1 MLCSHGFLLL
11 LECMNG
17 LYECF
22 DSALVLEVIIAVDA
36 CGSTLQILLLRAYD
50 GFIL

>member
-1 MLCSHGFLLL
+1 MWSSHEFLL

-22 DSALVLEVIIAVDA
+22 DSARVLEVIIAVDA

-50 GFIL
+50 GFSL

>member
-1 MLCSHGFLLL
+1 MWSSHGFLLL

-36 CGSTLQILLLRAYD
+36 CGSTLQIFVVE
-50 GFIL
+50 GI